1 MRIKPKKPMGM
12 QRLATPAAK
21 KELLISM
28 KDNTISMMRV
38 LAASKES
45 TESKERLANMLLFI
59 LNILDIEG
67 ERIVF
72 DAISTKKQPKSRRVS
87 KKD

>member
-1 MRIKPKKPMGM
+1 MGV
-12 QRLATPAAK
+12 QRLATPSAK
-21 KELLISM
+21 KELLIAM